1 MLNKIKMGARLGHYR
16 LVYLDEVGFCA
27 SPPVQYG
34 WSLRGKPHETEPQN
48 HVRRSVLGALNYTDN
63 TLFYQMKQ
71 GSMTRTNVIDFLEQ
85 VAKQGDNRLTFLVLD
100 NAPIH
105 HGIDKEIKY
114 RWFMEHNMILLYL
127 PAYSPELNLIEIV
140 WKQAK
145 YHWRRFITWTQETM
159 ESEINTLLA
168 GYGHQFAVNFS

>member
-1 MLNKIKMGARLGHYR
+1 MLSHIKAGARSGHYR
-16 LVYLDEVGFCA
+16 LVYFDEAGFAA

-34 WSLRGKPHETEPQN
+34 WSPRGKPHETEPQD

-63 TLFYQMKQ
+63 TLFYRTMS
-71 GSMTRTNVIDFLEQ
+71 GSVTRVDVIDFLEQ
-85 VAKQGDNRLTFLVLD
+85 VAQQGDNRLTFVVLD

-105 HGIDKEIKY
+105 HRIEKKITS
-114 RWFMEHNMILLYL
+114 RWLQEHNLFLLYL

-145 YHWRRFITWTQETM
+145 YHWRRFITWTKETM
-159 ESEINTLLA
+159 EHELNTLL
-168 GYGHQFAVNFS
+168 GSYGNKFAINFS